1 MGKKHKEGFSLIKLL
16 HLERLAEKDRISR
29 EHIEIMARR
38 KDAKK
43 ELLLLWEKRIRILL
57 LLVLVIILIWL
68 SCLWAE
74 PEDSV
79 LSEGYYVVRQPE
91 DETVTLRVEGKGK
104 QGKWGKNISVPLN
117 KRKFSR
123 EEMAQLEKKTEAY
136 VRDKLPGKNPSLKQV
151 SKPLVFVTAIPETE
165 IELQWTYDEKYIKDS
180 GGLIASRIPKE
191 GVDTEIMLQAKC
203 QNWEKTFYFPAHL
216 ILPNLSLEQISVQ
229 EVKKAMKQALSSQ
242 AEKQVVKLPQKVKD
256 MTITYQDKKEEKSYL
271 PVYLA
276 IAVTLLMPFVWREQ
290 QKKQQQKREE
300 QMWMD
305 HPEVVNKVM
314 LLLSAGLTVRKAMER
329 LAAEYEREKENS
341 GVCRFVYEE
350 ICVLNQEVKDGVS
363 EARAIERFGKRCR
376 LLPYLRFSSVISQNL
391 KKGAKGILDILEKES
406 LEALQQRKQR
416 ALKLGETAGTK
427 LLFPMIMMLG
437 LVMGIILVPAF
448 MTM

>member
-1 MGKKHKEGFSLIKLL
+1 
-16 HLERLAEKDRISR
+16 
-29 EHIEIMARR
+29 
-38 KDAKK
+38 
-43 ELLLLWEKRIRILL
+43 
-57 LLVLVIILIWL
+57 
-68 SCLWAE
+68 
-74 PEDSV
+74 
-79 LSEGYYVVRQPE
+79 
-91 DETVTLRVEGKGK
+91 
-104 QGKWGKNISVPLN
+104 
-117 KRKFSR
+117 
-123 EEMAQLEKKTEAY
+123 
-136 VRDKLPGKNPSLKQV
+136 
-151 SKPLVFVTAIPETE
+151 
-165 IELQWTYDEKYIKDS
+165 
-180 GGLIASRIPKE
+180 
-191 GVDTEIMLQAKC
+191 
-203 QNWEKTFYFPAHL
+203 
-216 ILPNLSLEQISVQ
+216 
-229 EVKKAMKQALSSQ
+229 
-242 AEKQVVKLPQKVKD
+242 
-256 MTITYQDKKEEKSYL
+256 
-271 PVYLA
+271 
-276 IAVTLLMPFVWREQ
+276 
-290 QKKQQQKREE
+290 
-300 QMWMD
+300 MD

-329 LAAEYEREKENS
+329 LAAEYEREKENR